1 MALDEAWKAAG
12 RGTGSREGT
21 RGSEGS
27 GRKCELYD
35 LKKSLFYQEGLDE
48 DDAELKRRIF
58 EANEM
63 FLQPLLDREIE
74 STVLKLK
81 GFKRHA
87 HYNPA
92 PLEMAD
98 PDVSAGSEISVH
110 KERRGLKE
118 VIRPAGCQKTL

>member
-1 MALDEAWKAAG
+1 MQPARWDPAWTVALDEAWKAAG

-63 FLQPLLDREIE
+63 FLQPLLDREMRAR
-74 STVLKLK
+74 S
-81 GFKRHA
+81 
-87 HYNPA
+87 
-92 PLEMAD
+92 
-98 PDVSAGSEISVH
+98 
-110 KERRGLKE
+110 
-118 VIRPAGCQKTL
+118 